1 MNTVPEAD
9 GVDPPSPANTLPE
22 LTVSASQNLELP
34 QRRIGLHNA
43 DFGYYE
49 TINVSFDAAKGW
61 LSDDTVEVP
70 VRPEGNFKL
79 DPQTLTWVL
88 FVPEPPTPEELRAA
102 MPKLAKWR
110 VEAIIDL
117 HGQQRQIDL
126 RGRIDT
132 EIEALPEPV
141 RTIAKSKR
149 VYVTEYSRTDQL
161 FDLIGSAIAMS
172 PEEIDAL
179 WLEASLL

>member
-1 MNTVPEAD
+1 MRATMSQIISCQAARPTDHSVKGPKGTGISRLRPN
-9 GVDPPSPANTLPE
+9 S
-22 LTVSASQNLELP
+22 SAGDLKE
-34 QRRIGLHNA
+34 
-43 DFGYYE
+43 
-49 TINVSFDAAKGW
+49 W
-61 LSDDTVEVP
+61 
-70 VRPEGNFKL
+70 
-79 DPQTLTWVL
+79 
-88 FVPEPPTPEELRAA
+88 